1 MKKKNIFI
9 LISLFAYC
17 LLFYQQSA
25 GINVLLFSILMITG
39 LLILDKTLIK
49 NKNWILVAIGV
60 VITSVSS
67 FLYGS
72 TLACIGNVIALL
84 LFANLSAEKE
94 SSLFFSFLQSAF
106 SYIAFPFI
114 KIAEIITRLI
124 ENEKLEKQGR
134 KSFFSIGNLLKF
146 LIPTVVLLFFFF
158 VYRNSNPVFANF
170 VDSLHIEISWNFIRF
185 LIFGFFLIYI
195 FFNQYSQKSLIQT
208 DKTKGNVLL
217 GTNNSEKTLFRAIDT
232 EFSSAILTFSM
243 LNGLLLIVNLL
254 DIKFIFFDEKNI
266 HDYSK
271 YIHQGVNSSIF
282 SVLIAILVTLYF
294 FRGNL
299 NFYSKN
305 KSLKLVA
312 LLWIAQNI
320 ILLLTCVHK
329 NYSYIYEFGLTQK
342 RIGVYFYLLVTFI
355 GLVLTWIKITR
366 LKSNMYLVRANTCSL
381 FVILVCSSL
390 FNWNR
395 IILNH
400 NTTYKSTIEREY
412 YLDCLPEISLP
423 FLLNK
428 WEKLSIDHYSDP
440 GDRAFEK
447 LLMKQKKKFI
457 DDYRAK
463 SWQSWNLE
471 DDRIYKEINNT
482 LGEQI

>member
-1 MKKKNIFI
+1 MKRKNIFI

-17 LLFYQQSA
+17 LLFYKQSA
-25 GINVLLFSILMITG
+25 GINVFLFSILIIAG
-39 LLILDKTLIK
+39 LLVLDKTLVK
-49 NKNWILVAIGV
+49 SRNWILVAAGV
-60 VITSVSS
+60 IITSVSA

-84 LFANLSAEKE
+84 LVANLSTEKE
-94 SSLFFSFLQSAF
+94 SSIFFSFLQSAF
-106 SYIAFPFI
+106 SYVAFPFI
-114 KIAEIITRLI
+114 KIAEIITNWI
-124 ENEKLEKQGR
+124 ENDDLKKQER
-134 KSFFSIGNLLKF
+134 KSFFSVGNLLKF
-146 LIPTVVLLFFFF
+146 LIPSVILLFFFF

-170 VDSLHIEISWNFIRF
+170 VNSLHIEISWSFIRF
-185 LIFGFFLIYI
+185 LLVGFFLIYI
-195 FFNQYSQKSLIQT
+195 FFNQYKQNYLIEADKS
-208 DKTKGNVLL
+208 KGNLLL
-217 GTNNSEKTLFRAIDT
+217 GVNHSEKTLFRIIDT

-254 DIKFIFFDEKNI
+254 DIKFILFDDKNI

-299 NFYSKN
+299 NFYAKN

-312 LLWIAQNI
+312 LVWIAQNI
-320 ILLLTCVHK
+320 ILLVTCVHK

-355 GLVLTWIKITR
+355 GLLLTWIKITQ
-366 LKSNMYLVRANTCSL
+366 LKSNMYLVRTNTWSL
-381 FVILVCSSL
+381 FMILVCSSL

-395 IILNH
+395 IILHH

-412 YLDCLPEISLP
+412 YLEFLPETSLP

-428 WEKLSIDHYSDP
+428 WEKLPIDRHSYP
-440 GDRAFEK
+440 GDRVFEK
-447 LLMKQKKKFI
+447 QLKKQVKKFI
-457 DDYRAK
+457 HQYEAK
-463 SWQSWNLE
+463 GWQSWNLE
-471 DDRIYKEINNT
+471 DDRIYREI
-482 LGEQI
+482 QQSVII

>member
-25 GINVLLFSILMITG
+25 GINVLLFSAFMITG

-49 NKNWILVAIGV
+49 NKNWILVTFGV
-60 VITSVSS
+60 VITSISS

-84 LFANLSAEKE
+84 LLANLSAEKD
-94 SSLFFSFLQSAF
+94 SSIFFSFLQSAF

-114 KIAEIITRLI
+114 KIAEIITNWI
-124 ENEKLEKQGR
+124 ENDELEKQGR
-134 KSFFSIGNLLKF
+134 KSFFSVGNLLKF
-146 LIPTVVLLFFFF
+146 LIPTIVLLFFFF
-158 VYRNSNPVFANF
+158 VYRNSNPVFSSF
-170 VDSLHIEISWNFIRF
+170 VDSLYIEISWNFVRF
-185 LIFGFFLIYI
+185 LVIGFFLIYI
-195 FFNQYSQKSLIQT
+195 FFNQYRQKFLIQA

-217 GTNNSEKTLFRAIDT
+217 GINNSEKTLFRVIDT

-254 DIKFIFFDEKNI
+254 DIKFILFDEKNI
-266 HDYSK
+266 HAYSK

-312 LLWIAQNI
+312 LLWVTQNI

-355 GLVLTWIKITR
+355 GLLLTGIKIMK
-366 LKSNMYLVRANTCSL
+366 LKSNMYLVRTNTWSL
-381 FVILVCSSL
+381 FVILICSSL

-412 YLDCLPEISLP
+412 YLDYLPEISLP

-428 WEKLSIDHYSDP
+428 WEKLPIDRYSDP

-457 DDYRAK
+457 DDYKAK

-471 DDRIYKEINNT
+471 DDRIYREIKEIT
-482 LGEQI
+482 KEY